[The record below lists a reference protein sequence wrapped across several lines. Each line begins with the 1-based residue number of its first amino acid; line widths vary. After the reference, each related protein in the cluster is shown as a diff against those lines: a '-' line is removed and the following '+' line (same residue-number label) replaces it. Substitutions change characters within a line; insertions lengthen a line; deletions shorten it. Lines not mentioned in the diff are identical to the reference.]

1 MIPEVSESMKEVFE
15 VEYPVAECTAAI
27 GFFLVLML
35 EQLVTR
41 NKLIIVNKLLELN
54 IDIEVKVKNLEK
66 LLYKSTRRISQYK

>member
-41 NKLIIVNKLLELN
+41 NKLSMNNFQVFRWFEFSA
-54 IDIEVKVKNLEK
+54 IEVRNAALI
-66 LLYKSTRRISQYK
+66 L

>member
-1 MIPEVSESMKEVFE
+1 MIAYLNCFAAGIFFATCLLHMIPEVSESMKEVFE

-41 NKLIIVNKLLELN
+41 NKLFIAN
-54 IDIEVKVKNLEK
+54 
-66 LLYKSTRRISQYK
+66 

>member
-41 NKLIIVNKLLELN
+41 NKLSMISILDGLN
-54 IDIEVKVKNLEK
+54 LALTAFRWPTI
-66 LLYKSTRRISQYK
+66 

>member
-41 NKLIIVNKLLELN
+41 NKLYLLSR
-54 IDIEVKVKNLEK
+54 KVDPGP
-66 LLYKSTRRISQYK
+66 

>member
-41 NKLIIVNKLLELN
+41 NKLSMIQVGVYFRWFEFSA
-54 IDIEVKVKNLEK
+54 IEVRNGAPI
-66 LLYKSTRRISQYK
+66 R